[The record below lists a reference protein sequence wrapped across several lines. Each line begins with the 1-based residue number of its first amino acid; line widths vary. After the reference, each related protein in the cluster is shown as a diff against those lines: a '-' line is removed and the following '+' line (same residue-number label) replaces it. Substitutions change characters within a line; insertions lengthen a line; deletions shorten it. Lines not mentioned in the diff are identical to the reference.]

1 MARNR
6 ILTGG
11 HTHSFP
17 DAAPALARL
26 LAEYDIE
33 SAIDFDIDAG
43 LTAVDRERPELLTVY
58 ALRWTMQ
65 SGDKYAPYRAKWS
78 YHLPE
83 RGRASFE
90 SHLARG
96 GGLLALHTAVICF
109 DDWPE
114 WKRILGGTWEWGR
127 SSHPPVGRVA
137 VKPADPADPIVGGLP
152 AFEIADEVYGDLDFT
167 QPVQPLFVAQ
177 AIAGDWQPVVWKH
190 GSRKG
195 RVVVDTLGHG
205 AGAFS
210 HPVHRR
216 LVARAALWAI
226 GRPDAEVERI

>member
-17 DAAPALARL
+17 HAAPALAQL
-26 LAEYDIE
+26 LAAYGIE
-33 SAIDFDIDAG
+33 SAMDFDIDAG
-43 LTAVDRERPELLTVY
+43 LAAVDRERPELLTVY

-65 SGDKYAPYRAKWS
+65 VGDKYAPYRAKWS
-78 YHLPE
+78 YRLSEP
-83 RGRASFE
+83 GRAAFE

-109 DDWPE
+109 DDWPA
-114 WKRILGGTWEWGR
+114 WNRILGGTWQWGR

-137 VKPADPADPIVGGLP
+137 VKPADVADPVVAGLP
-152 AFEIADEVYGDLDFT
+152 AFEIVDEVYGDLDFA
-167 QPVQPLFVAQ
+167 QRVQPLFVAQ
-177 AIAGDWQPVVWKH
+177 AIAGDWQPVAWKH
-190 GSRKG
+190 GVGKG
-195 RVVVDTLGHG
+195 RVVVDTLGHS
-205 AGAFS
+205 ADAFS

-226 GRPDAEVERI
+226 GRPDAEVERV